1 MFSKVL
7 RDIAKPQWI
16 AIISILKRS
25 TGMSVS
31 ELAERLK
38 MSYMGV
44 KQHCDDLVKKEF
56 IDTFRR
62 AKGSGRPEKLYRLTR
77 RLDPLFDENGA
88 SIALSL
94 LAAAQRV
101 YGETAAAKLLY
112 AWFQAKTD
120 TYTRKLAGADDLLT
134 KAKMLSKLRSAEGCI
149 SSVQQDAETGA
160 LSLVEHHQP
169 LRELAAEHDIVPE
182 LECELIEKLLAC
194 EVSRSVEEISG
205 LVRITYR
212 LTPH

>member
-1 MFSKVL
+1 MPL
-7 RDIAKPQWI
+7 RILHEMLHTPVMDILHH
-16 AIISILKRS
+16 LKRS
-25 TGMSVS
+25 QGMTAG
-31 ELAERLK
+31 ELAERMK

-44 KQHCDDLVKKEF
+44 KQHCDDLVKKGL

-62 AKGSGRPEKLYRLTR
+62 AKGSGRPEKLYRLTH
-77 RLDPLFDENGA
+77 RLDPLFDESGA
-88 SIALSL
+88 SLALGL

-134 KAKMLSKLRSAEGCI
+134 KARMLSKLRSAEGCI
-149 SSVQQDAETGA
+149 STVQQDAETGA
-160 LSLVEHHQP
+160 LSLIEHHHP
-169 LRELAAEHDIVPE
+169 LRELAEEHDIVPE
-182 LECELIEKLLAC
+182 LECELIEKLLNC
-194 EVSRSVEEISG
+194 DVSRSVEEISG

-212 LTPH
+212 LNSH